1 MSDASDPGRPATPK
15 HLIQPDTGADFSP
28 GSYVPTVDE
37 TSLPDLESRGQIR
50 LLCVDDDP
58 DILQLIADS
67 LMQEFEVIT
76 CHNGYEALEQVD
88 EIQPDLIITDVMMPG
103 LNGID
108 AIRAIKK
115 DAQHAQTP
123 VLYLTAK
130 SDNATMREGLIA
142 GGDLFLEKPFLP
154 GQLLERVRR
163 YCRDQKVSP
172 RRRKKD
178 ENEVRLARKPVAAE
192 PRTGPTTPRGL
203 SLLKPISVREE
214 LTGHSPTQP
223 MELIEKRADATTGES
238 SPPLVPTIEVS
249 AKAGINPAQKV
260 PGTGSV
266 AGRLRLLCIDDDMDL
281 LGLYDSILS
290 KYYEVI
296 TTIDSEAAPEKIIA
310 YQPDVILLDVQMP
323 RLNGIH
329 LMHLIRLNRRLKGAR
344 IVYVSGLNDRETIQ
358 QLWRLG
364 ASEFIEKPFTAE
376 ILLRKLD
383 NVVRHPDF
391 QQSRKRLDY
400 REVCRREGRA
410 NG

>member
-1 MSDASDPGRPATPK
+1 
-15 HLIQPDTGADFSP
+15 
-28 GSYVPTVDE
+28 
-37 TSLPDLESRGQIR
+37 
-50 LLCVDDDP
+50 
-58 DILQLIADS
+58 
-67 LMQEFEVIT
+67 
-76 CHNGYEALEQVD
+76 
-88 EIQPDLIITDVMMPG
+88 
-103 LNGID
+103 
-108 AIRAIKK
+108 
-115 DAQHAQTP
+115 
-123 VLYLTAK
+123 
-130 SDNATMREGLIA
+130 
-142 GGDLFLEKPFLP
+142 
-154 GQLLERVRR
+154 
-163 YCRDQKVSP
+163 
-172 RRRKKD
+172 
-178 ENEVRLARKPVAAE
+178 
-192 PRTGPTTPRGL
+192 
-203 SLLKPISVREE
+203 
-214 LTGHSPTQP
+214 
-223 MELIEKRADATTGES
+223 
-238 SPPLVPTIEVS
+238 LVPTIEVS